1 MRNWRLF
8 LILAATMAGRA
19 GAVEQP
25 IRLVSD
31 ENAPFAYTSS
41 AGLVVGISTEM
52 ALEATRRAGVPAS
65 IDLYP
70 WARAYFRAQTV
81 ADTCVY
87 PVARL
92 PEREAQFQW
101 VGPLNKNRWVL
112 FARPDFA
119 PAIADLADVR
129 HYRVGGLL
137 KDGPSLFLQGQGV
150 EVAQV
155 GTNELNLNKLMAGR
169 IDLWATGYVRGKL
182 IAAKARVGELKMAYV
197 IKDVDHYLA
206 CNPKLPAAAIAA
218 LDAAILT
225 MWQDGTARRISER
238 YQSNP
243 PE

>member
-1 MRNWRLF
+1 MRTWRLP
-8 LILAATMAGRA
+8 LILAAVVAGRA
-19 GAVEQP
+19 GAVEP

-31 ENAPFAYTSS
+31 ENAPFAYTSL
-41 AGLVVGISTEM
+41 AGPVVGISTEM
-52 ALEATRRAGVPAS
+52 ALEAARRAGVAVS
-65 IDLYP
+65 VDLYP

-87 PVARL
+87 PVVRL

-119 PAIADLADVR
+119 PGIADLADAR
-129 HYRVGGLL
+129 RYRIGGLL
-137 KDGPSLFLQGQGV
+137 KDGPSLFLQAQGV
-150 EVAQV
+150 DVAQV
-155 GTNELNLNKLMAGR
+155 ATNELNLNKLMAGR
-169 IDLWATGYVRGKL
+169 IDLWATGYARGKI
-182 IAAKARVGELKMAYV
+182 IAAKARVGELKIAYV

-206 CNPKLPAAAIAA
+206 CNPKLPAGALAA

-225 MWQDGTARRISER
+225 MWQDGTAKRISDR